1 MVKINFDANK
11 NLNINKIVN
20 INSDS
25 EIKKSFLYFTNYCF
39 FFSTNF

>member
-11 NLNINKIVN
+11 NFYAMVN